1 MHVLRLRAALPAS
14 LLVAVL
20 AGCATPKNPRDPL
33 EPLNRAVYAFNH
45 DLDRVALKPAAL
57 AYREVVPTPVRGGIT
72 SFFGNF
78 RDVTTAINNL
88 LQLKVAQAA
97 SDAGRVAINSTVGI
111 LGVFDVASR
120 LGLQKHEEDFGQ
132 TLGRWGVADG
142 PYLVLPLLGPSNAR
156 DAVGWVGDY
165 FTDPEFYL
173 IEDEP
178 WTWIVFGTR
187 VVNVR
192 ANLLEAERLLEQA
205 AVDRYSFLREAY
217 SQRRRNQ
224 IYDGNPPEPA
234 PGARTPR
241 RKTLKEMEQE
251 LELDEPP
258 APRPA
263 PAGEGPMQ

>member
-1 MHVLRLRAALPAS
+1 MHVPPPRAAFLVL
-14 LLVAVL
+14 LLVAAL
-20 AGCATPKNPRDPL
+20 AGCATAKNPRDPL
-33 EPLNRAVYAFNH
+33 EPLNRTIYAFNQ

-57 AYREVVPTPVRGGIT
+57 VYREVVPTPVRGGVT

-88 LQLKVAQAA
+88 LQLKVKQAA
-97 SDAGRVAINSTVGI
+97 SDVGRVAINSTVGI

-132 TLGRWGVADG
+132 TLGRWGVKDG
-142 PYLVLPLLGPSNAR
+142 PYVVLPLLGPSNAR

-173 IEDEP
+173 IEEDP

-192 ANLLEAERLLEQA
+192 TNLLEAERLLEQA

-217 SQRRRNQ
+217 LQRRRNL
-224 IYDGNPPEPA
+224 IYDGSPPDA
-234 PGARTPR
+234 PPGGQAPR
-241 RKTLKEMEQE
+241 RKTLKEMEEE

-258 APRPA
+258 AQPPA
-263 PAGEGPMQ
+263 PAGEGAMQ